1 MRVNQ
6 TTEHAPADSLVKKQ
20 ERMREGAKV
29 MSEYEA
35 AQQAIREKTARLR
48 ALRLRAML
56 LAVIIAAEVQDE
68 ELEH

>member
-1 MRVNQ
+1 
-6 TTEHAPADSLVKKQ
+6 
-20 ERMREGAKV
+20 MREGAKV
-29 MSEYEA
+29 MAKYEA

-56 LAVIIAAEVQDE
+56 LAVIFAAEAQDE